1 MPSAVVVCSL
11 SHNADIQKSE
21 ISTST
26 GHQHSLPAPLS
37 KVLVW
42 VSVLEIDLADLVPRE
57 LRGACRLAD
66 YPRELT
72 IKSICFWCRQNN
84 ESGRVY
90 SDRYAK
96 NVFKIWLTKKIK
108 LKKKT
113 ALNSFKMNKAT
124 LILNTQGGT
133 ALLAVIQ
140 VQVNL
145 VHQKFLP
152 LVHLMIWK
160 KLIRFRSKADSDESR
175 FNWIVSD

>member
-1 MPSAVVVCSL
+1 M
-11 SHNADIQKSE
+11 
-21 ISTST
+21 
-26 GHQHSLPAPLS
+26 S

-42 VSVLEIDLADLVPRE
+42 VSVLEIDLADLVPRG

-90 SDRYAK
+90 SDRYSK

-113 ALNSFKMNKAT
+113 ALNSFKM
-124 LILNTQGGT
+124 
-133 ALLAVIQ
+133 
-140 VQVNL
+140 
-145 VHQKFLP
+145 
-152 LVHLMIWK
+152 
-160 KLIRFRSKADSDESR
+160 
-175 FNWIVSD
+175 